1 MSPNPEKTADFVIF
15 TEEILKEKFHLLCS
29 EDCKSVVFA
38 SNNQFKVSQS
48 PCSSQWLLPNTGFFV
63 SYHLFVFL
71 EIILQ

>member
-48 PCSSQWLLPNTGFFV
+48 PCSS
-63 SYHLFVFL
+63 
-71 EIILQ
+71 